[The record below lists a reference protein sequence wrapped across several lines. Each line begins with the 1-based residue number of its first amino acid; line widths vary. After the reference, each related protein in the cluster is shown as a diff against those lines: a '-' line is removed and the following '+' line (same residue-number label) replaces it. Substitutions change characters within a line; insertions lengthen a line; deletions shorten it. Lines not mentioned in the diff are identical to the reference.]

1 MILSILA
8 INSADGQFIS
18 AIVMD
23 PQAANAGPEI
33 NIEPINAIDPIK
45 VMLNKRFNLRKVL
58 SDFFMNVTMV
68 SPFNSVSRNS
78 FPTRGAVP
86 DEEKS
91 GNQTYSY
98 PPIFDDCDS
107 VFENEITITLPG
119 FMKPIRS
126 IPKTQIADFCPDNCL
141 LSPIGKANSYFVQ
154 FVFRTNRQEFK
165 SGIPVYDNR
174 E

>member
-68 SPFNSVSRNS
+68 SPLIELVGTASLRRARFLTKKN
-78 FPTRGAVP
+78 RG
-86 DEEKS
+86 
-91 GNQTYSY
+91 
-98 PPIFDDCDS
+98 I
-107 VFENEITITLPG
+107 
-119 FMKPIRS
+119 
-126 IPKTQIADFCPDNCL
+126 
-141 LSPIGKANSYFVQ
+141 
-154 FVFRTNRQEFK
+154 
-165 SGIPVYDNR
+165 
-174 E
+174 